1 MINDKFMFSIFIDD
15 YFVQGEKPYDLLQL
29 PGPSQNQRNSHNH
42 SHGAPPPSLHWLPYR
57 IRKLSQNIFNLENF
71 FLSPGLTS

>member
-1 MINDKFMFSIFIDD
+1 MFSIFIDD

-42 SHGAPPPSLHWLPYR
+42 SHGAPPPSLHWLPFR
-57 IRKLSQNIFNLENF
+57 IRK
-71 FLSPGLTS
+71 